1 MRESGGM
8 SGHESL
14 VKVKE
19 KLARQTRNTVQLPF
33 ADTWMRADKSKQK
46 FAVIKGDAECV
57 NMSFCVRRNSFAS
70 IYW

>member
-1 MRESGGM
+1 M

-19 KLARQTRNTVQLPF
+19 KLARQTRNMVQQPF
-33 ADTWMRADKSKQK
+33 PETWMRTDKSKKK
-46 FAVIKGDAECV
+46 FAVIKGDGECV
-57 NMSFCVRRNSFAS
+57 NMSFCARRNSFPS